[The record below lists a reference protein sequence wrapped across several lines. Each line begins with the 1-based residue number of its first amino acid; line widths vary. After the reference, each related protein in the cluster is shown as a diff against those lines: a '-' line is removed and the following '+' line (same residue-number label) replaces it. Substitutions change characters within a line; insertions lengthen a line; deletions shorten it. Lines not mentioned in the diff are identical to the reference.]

1 MKLNELYAKKQ
12 DILAKCERLQ
22 KDENATASDITAATE
37 ELRKINAK
45 IEFAETQEAD
55 AKNEAKKKIDNGTM
69 LSYGGGQD
77 NNQHSQ
83 EEYENAFFNAL
94 CGRRMTAEQRTIIE
108 EVNNALSSE
117 TGEDGGYLIPVDQQT
132 AIKELKRSMRNLEG
146 EVNIENVTTK
156 TGSRVIEKDAEF
168 TSFAE
173 FTEADTLSD
182 TDSPQFD
189 TINYTIKDRG
199 GILPI
204 KNNLLYDNTAN
215 LKSYLNKWLA
225 KKSVATRN
233 KLIADL
239 LATLTPTA
247 IAGLDDIKG
256 ALNVTLDPSI
266 ADMSKVYTNQDGF
279 NKLDTMKDSDGNY
292 LLQPDPTDKT
302 KKLLA
307 GKMVEVYSNK
317 TLKTTGTAPK
327 LAPIY
332 IGSLKECITLF
343 DRQAI
348 SLLSTMVGGDS
359 FKNNRTDIRAITRED
374 VQLVDSKSMVF
385 GQLDV
390 TP

>member
-1 MKLNELYAKKQ
+1 MKLTELYAKKQ

-22 KDENATASDITAATE
+22 KDENATAGDITAATE

-45 IEFAETQEAD
+45 IEFSETQED
-55 AKNEAKKKIDNGTM
+55 NAKKEAKKKIENGTM
-69 LSYGGGQD
+69 SSYDSQD
-77 NNQHSQ
+77 DAQRSD
-83 EEYENAFFNAL
+83 EEYEAAFFNVLRGRAL
-94 CGRRMTAEQRTIIE
+94 TADQQIAVQ

-132 AIKELKRSMRNLEG
+132 AIKELKRSMQNLEG
-146 EVNIENVTTK
+146 EVNVENVTTK
-156 TGSRVIEKDAEF
+156 SGSRVIEKDAEHTAF
-168 TSFAE
+168 TE
-173 FTEADTLSD
+173 FTEADDLTE
-182 TDSPQFD
+182 TDSPQFQ
-189 TINYTIKDRG
+189 TVEYSIKDRG
-199 GILPI
+199 GILPV
-204 KNNLLYDNTAN
+204 KNNLLNDNTAN

-247 IAGLDDIKG
+247 VADLDDIKDI
-256 ALNVTLDPSI
+256 LNVQLDPSI
-266 ADMSKVYTNQDGF
+266 KEMAKVYTNQDGF
-279 NKLDTMKDSDGNY
+279 NKLDKMKDSDGNY

-307 GKMVEVYSNK
+307 GKEVKVYSNK
-317 TLKTTGTAPK
+317 VLKTTGTTTL

-332 IGSLKECITLF
+332 IGALKECITLF

-348 SLLSTMVGGDS
+348 SLLSTLTGGTA
-359 FKNNRTDIRAITRED
+359 FGKNRTEIRAITRED